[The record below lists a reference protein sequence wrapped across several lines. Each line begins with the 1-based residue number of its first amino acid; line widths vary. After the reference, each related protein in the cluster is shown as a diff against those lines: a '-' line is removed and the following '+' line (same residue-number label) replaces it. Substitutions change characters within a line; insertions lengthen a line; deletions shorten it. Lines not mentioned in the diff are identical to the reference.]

1 MGLLDLVTQWARP
14 QEKKASSAGPVI
26 AWSHVGKAKWTPRR
40 YDSQAEEG
48 YRKNVIAYRCV
59 SLISSAAA
67 SIPWLLYQEGGEELN
82 EHPIL
87 DLLAH
92 PNPMQDRAGFLES
105 VFVNLL
111 TAGNAYIEAV
121 KPIDDEPPTELYV
134 LRPDRMKVVPGAAG
148 LPMGYE
154 YHVGGKVARWQV
166 DPITGESG
174 ILHIKMFHPLDDWY
188 GMAPLEAAMIAIDQH
203 NAASAWNQAL
213 LNHGARPSGA
223 LVYSPKDAPAVLSD
237 EQITRLRH
245 ELDQHYQGKGNAGR
259 PMILEGGLDWQ
270 EMSLSPKDMDWLAGR
285 DAAARDIAL
294 AFGVPVQLIG
304 IQGAQTYANMKEA
317 RLALY
322 EETVLPLLGRVIGAF
337 DPWLTA
343 MFDDRGLYLDSDK
356 DEVSA
361 LAMRRDAL
369 WEKLAGVDFL
379 SDDEKRAA
387 LGYGPRREE

>member
-1 MGLLDLVTQWARP
+1 MGLLDLVTRWARP
-14 QEKKASSAGPVI
+14 HDIKMSSAGPVI
-26 AWSHVGKAKWTPRR
+26 AWSHTGKAKWTPRR
-40 YDSQAEEG
+40 YDALAEEG

-67 SIPWLLYQEGGEELN
+67 SIPWLLYKEGGKELD

-87 DLLAH
+87 DLLTH
-92 PNPMQDRAGFLES
+92 PNPVQDGTGFMES
-105 VFVNLL
+105 VFINLL
-111 TAGNAYIEAV
+111 TSGNAYIEAV
-121 KPIDDEPPTELYV
+121 RPKDGEAPTELYV
-134 LRPDRMKVVPGAAG
+134 LRPDRMKIVPGHGG

-188 GMAPLEAAMIAIDQH
+188 GMAPLEAAMVSIDQH

-223 LVYSPKDAPAVLSD
+223 LVFSPKDGPDALTEDQV
-237 EQITRLRH
+237 TRLRS

-270 EMSLSPKDMDWLAGR
+270 EMSLSPKDMDWLSGR

-322 EETVLPLLGRVIGAF
+322 EATVLPLLSRVIGAF
-337 DPWLTA
+337 DHWLSPL
-343 MFDDRGLYLDSDK
+343 FGEELYLAYDC

-361 LAMRRDAL
+361 LTSRRDVL
-369 WEKLAGVDFL
+369 WDKLAGADFL
-379 SDDEKRAA
+379 TIDEKRAA
-387 LGYGPRREE
+387 LGYGPLEQ